1 MTRDI
6 VYLDNAATTFPKPPG
21 VGRAVKECIDGWC
34 GNPGRGAHPIAERS
48 AETVY
53 NARATLAEFFDA
65 KAENTVFTPNATVAL
80 NYAIKGLAPRGHV
93 LISDLEHNA
102 VVRPVISRGQP
113 YSIFPTAANAEEIL
127 DDIASHIRRDT
138 RAVVCTAASNLCP
151 AAPPIEAIGRLCME
165 KNLFFIVDASQA
177 AGKQTLD
184 MKKMNID
191 ALCAPGHKGLYG
203 PQGTGFVIFSERA
216 AEAVCHAGTLIE
228 GGNGVNSRE
237 AEMPDFLPERL
248 EAGTLNVPAIYGLC
262 EGIGYVK
269 SRGIK
274 NISSAECRLC
284 GYARDSLERM
294 RGVTVYA
301 EKYRRGSLF
310 IFNIDGR
317 DSEDTARALSER
329 GICVRAGLH
338 CAPLAHATLGTPE
351 HGAVR
356 VSLGAFNKPS
366 DVDALIRAVREIK

>member
-6 VYLDNAATTFPKPPG
+6 IYLDNAATTFPKPPA
-21 VGRAVKECIDGWC
+21 VGRAVKECIDLWC

-65 KAENTVFTPNATVAL
+65 KAENTVFTPNATIAL

-177 AGKQTLD
+177 AGNQTLD

-203 PQGTGFVIFSERA
+203 PQGTGIL
-216 AEAVCHAGTLIE
+216 VCGRKPEPLMQ
-228 GGNGVNSRE
+228 GGSGSLS
-237 AEMPDFLPERL
+237 ALPDMPDLLPDIA
-248 EAGTLNVPAIYGLC
+248 EAGTHNVAGIHGLAAGLDFVAGRGTEAIFRHEVQLRTLLAERLKKISDAEVFCGEAQSGVLSFLLRDEDC
-262 EGIGYVK
+262 ERTAQRLAEQGI
-269 SRGIK
+269 
-274 NISSAECRLC
+274 A
-284 GYARDSLERM
+284 
-294 RGVTVYA
+294 
-301 EKYRRGSLF
+301 
-310 IFNIDGR
+310 
-317 DSEDTARALSER
+317 
-329 GICVRAGLH
+329 VRAGLH
-338 CAPLAHATLGTPE
+338 CAPCAHISAGTMQT
-351 HGAVR
+351 GTVR
-356 VSLGAFNKPS
+356 VSFCAKNRAREVEAF
-366 DVDALIRAVREIK
+366 VRALKKF